1 MKTQILTVSA
11 AAAVLL
17 TGSLTQKS
25 PETSPA
31 ASTALQDVVY
41 MPVEAS
47 FPYIPGSNNRNASL
61 GLDALPGVY
70 PANYVIVLTD
80 PAPLSPLEFQSAAY
94 ALPQSPDLFPM
105 QINGTNSYG
114 QYTASV
120 LPLPELS
127 EAFMPQNI
135 RVTPTP
141 GSLLLLGVAG
151 IALAAGRRR

>member
-17 TGSLTQKS
+17 TGSLTQNN

-31 ASTALQDVVY
+31 PSTALQDVVY

-47 FPYIPGSNNRNASL
+47 FPYIPGYNNRNAIL
-61 GLDALPGVY
+61 VTLPGVY
-70 PANYVIVLTD
+70 PENPVFALTN
-80 PAPLSPLEFQSAAY
+80 PPPLSSLEFNSAIHT
-94 ALPQSPDLFPM
+94 LPQSADLFPM
-105 QINGTNSYG
+105 QLNGRNSCNE
-114 QYTASV
+114 YTASV

-127 EAFMPQNI
+127 EDFMPQNI

-141 GSLLLLGVAG
+141 GSLSLLVVAG